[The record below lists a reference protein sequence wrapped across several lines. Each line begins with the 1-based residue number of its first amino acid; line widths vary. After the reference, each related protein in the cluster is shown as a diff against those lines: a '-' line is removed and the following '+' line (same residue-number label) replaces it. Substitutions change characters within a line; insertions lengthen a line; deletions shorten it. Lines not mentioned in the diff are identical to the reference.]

1 MLLVPAI
8 IQYLVD
14 AQACTTTDWSSV
26 RSLIYGA
33 APISDSLLR
42 KAMRALQC
50 DFIQIYGMTEHC
62 GCVALL
68 PPEDHD
74 PERKAELLARW
85 EEHTSELQSLM
96 RITYAVL
103 CLKNKNGSTFN
114 MHTRAT

>member
-1 MLLVPAI
+1 MRISDWSSDVCSSDLTNMLLVPAI

-62 GCVALL
+62 GCAALL
-68 PPEDHD
+68 QIGSASC
-74 PERKAELLARW
+74 RARVC
-85 EEHTSELQSLM
+85 Q
-96 RITYAVL
+96 YV
-103 CLKNKNGSTFN
+103 
-114 MHTRAT
+114 